1 LRISLAYRLQRH
13 EQDGEVQGTC
23 GRMRSE
29 VGVKNPDGSFGSYL
43 GTLFSITKQ
52 KEELSVVARERSDA
66 RNEEQ
71 AEFTAEQWA
80 AVEAV
85 IRKYKKKP
93 GSLIPVLE
101 EVQEAVG
108 YLPKPVMQRVA
119 LGLRV
124 PFSEVYGVVTFYS
137 FFTMAPKGKH
147 TVRCCQGTACY
158 VRGGKKI
165 LEALTDTLKI
175 QPGETTPDRNF
186 SLETVRCLGACGLAP
201 VVVVDEDTHR
211 QMKPSKIS
219 GVLEAYDK

>member
-1 LRISLAYRLQRH
+1 LQKLETGR
-13 EQDGEVQGTC
+13 EDKGQG
-23 GRMRSE
+23 GA
-29 VGVKNPDGSFGSYL
+29 
-43 GTLFSITKQ
+43 
-52 KEELSVVARERSDA
+52 ARERRTAFTECTTHKQTTVFWKHRDKEGCSVATKNKPDA
-66 RNEEQ
+66 WMIAQE
-71 AEFTAEQWA
+71 EFTAEQWA
-80 AVEAV
+80 AVESV
-85 IRKYKKKP
+85 IKKYKAKP

-108 YLPKPVMQRVA
+108 YLPKPIMERVA
-119 LGLRV
+119 LGLTV

-137 FFTMAPKGKH
+137 FFTMAPKGRH
-147 TVRCCQGTACY
+147 TIRCCLGTACY

-165 LEALTDTLKI
+165 METLTETLNV
-175 QPGETTPDRNF
+175 QPGETTPDRSF